1 LNTELV
7 IYVTP
12 HVLNPEK
19 QGVQL
24 QDEFKAME
32 KRGGTVEPEEFLFNG
47 SRRIQVD
54 TFSVE
59 EKSPKADSTAVPD
72 SSGVSKP

>member
-1 LNTELV
+1 
-7 IYVTP
+7 
-12 HVLNPEK
+12 
-19 QGVQL
+19 L

-59 EKSPKADSTAVPD
+59 EKSPKADSAAVPD
-72 SSGVSKP
+72 SSGAPKP